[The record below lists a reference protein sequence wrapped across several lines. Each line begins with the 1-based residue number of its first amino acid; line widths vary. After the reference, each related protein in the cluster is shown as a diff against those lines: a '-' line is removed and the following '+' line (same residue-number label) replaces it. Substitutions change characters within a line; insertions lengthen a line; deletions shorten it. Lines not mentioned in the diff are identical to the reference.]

1 MYLDQDTRLV
11 VRVGGEGLGLLG
23 WNGSVTLDES
33 SHDTTGSFN
42 TKGQWSN
49 IEKEKI
55 LNFFRFVTTEDSG

>member
-1 MYLDQDTRLV
+1 LV

-33 SHDTTGSFN
+33 SHDTAGSFD